1 MKKPSQLTTSFIN
14 AKFILIIIVLV
25 IYITGCVNQSNKKIL
40 YATDT
45 LLRERPDIALQL
57 LDSIGLNNNFSHDEE
72 MHFVWNKAKTL
83 QMLGES
89 LAEESLLPEAVD
101 YYRKNGDTTKLVDN
115 YLLMASYLYWTNKT
129 NEAIATLDSGYKKAE
144 LRKDTTNMI
153 NFLNTKAEYFNSKS
167 DYYNTVVTIKE
178 ILKLS
183 DKNNSTQYSRLLY
196 NLGLCLSLSGNHSYD
211 EYYKKSINMVLE
223 LGDTATA
230 CEYMRNYSG
239 SLSGDHKYIESND
252 LLNKIKKLNPE
263 IGSLS
268 AIQMSMAENY
278 LNLHKLD
285 LARICL
291 NNAAENEK
299 KLQGKGYTDFARKG
313 SLEMLNYL
321 IDYKSGKMVS
331 VAPFSRYLDSIT
343 NDILRRN
350 KLNLKQLEDKQ
361 QLQTINYRL
370 YMERNRLWWYLVSL
384 ILAIILIG
392 IGIYIYIHNHYVHL
406 AEVEERKDV
415 LTRLVEE
422 TTNAS
427 KAETTQVPN
436 NAFFKQ
442 ILIKQLGIFKLMAS
456 TPTNQNQAMLKRIAA
471 ISEGKISMNELLSWT
486 EIYPIIDSLYDN
498 FYTYLKEKFG
508 SIMTVKEINICCLL
522 CADFS
527 TKEIGILTQQS
538 DATIYVRKTSIR
550 KKINANEKQDIIVCL
565 NELRQFKSIASHEC
579 PLK

>member
-1 MKKPSQLTTSFIN
+1 MKSPSQLTPSLIN
-14 AKFILIIIVLV
+14 AKFILIIIVLA
-25 IYITGCVNQSNKKIL
+25 ITITGCVKESNEKIL

-45 LLRERPDIALQL
+45 LLRERPAIALRL
-57 LDSIGLNNNFSHDEE
+57 LDSIGLDNNFSHDEK
-72 MHFVWNKAKTL
+72 MHFVWNKAKSL
-83 QMLGES
+83 QVLGES

-101 YYRKNGDTTKLVDN
+101 YYRKNGDKTKIVDS
-115 YLLMASYLYWTNKT
+115 YLLMASYLYWTNKS
-129 NEAIATLDSGYKKAE
+129 NEVIATLDSGYKKAE
-144 LRKDTTNMI
+144 LWKDTTKMI
-153 NFLNTKAEYFNSKS
+153 NFLNAKAEYFNSKR
-167 DYYNTVVTIKE
+167 DYKNTVVTIKE
-178 ILKLS
+178 VLKLS
-183 DKNNSTQYSRLLY
+183 DKNNSSQYSHLLY
-196 NLGLCLSLSGNHSYD
+196 TLGLYLSLSGDHSYE
-211 EYYKKSINMVLE
+211 EYYKKSIDMVLN

-230 CEYMRNYSG
+230 CEYLRNYSG

-291 NNAAENEK
+291 NNAAESEK

-313 SLEMLNYL
+313 SLEMLKYL
-321 IDYKSGKMVS
+321 IDYNSGKMVS

-343 NDILRRN
+343 NDMLKRN

-361 QLQTINYRL
+361 QLQTINYQL
-370 YMERNRLWWYLVSL
+370 HLERNRLWWYLVSL

-392 IGIYIYIHNHYVHL
+392 VGIYIYIHNHYVHL

-422 TTNAS
+422 TANAS

-436 NAFFKQ
+436 SAFFKQ

-471 ISEGKISMNELLSWT
+471 ISEGKISMNELLSWS

-498 FYTYLKEKFG
+498 FYTYIKEKFG
-508 SIMTVKEINICCLL
+508 AEMTTKEINICCLL
-522 CADFS
+522 CANFS

-550 KKINANEKQDIIVCL
+550 KKINANEKQDIVVFL
-565 NELRQFKSIASHEC
+565 NDLRRI
-579 PLK
+579 

>member
-25 IYITGCVNQSNKKIL
+25 ISITGCVNQSNKKIL

-45 LLRERPDIALQL
+45 LLRERPDIALRL
-57 LDSIGLNNNFSHDEE
+57 LDSIGLDNNFSHDEE

-153 NFLNTKAEYFNSKS
+153 NFLNAKAEYFNSKS
-167 DYYNTVVTIKE
+167 DYNNTVVTIKE

-196 NLGLCLSLSGNHSYD
+196 SLGLCLSLSGDHSYD

-239 SLSGDHKYIESND
+239 SLSGDHKYIESNN

-268 AIQMSMAENY
+268 AVQMSMAENY

-291 NNAAENEK
+291 NNAAKSEK

-313 SLEMLNYL
+313 FLEMLNYL

-350 KLNLKQLEDKQ
+350 KLDIKQLEGKQ

-422 TTNAS
+422 TANAS

-508 SIMTVKEINICCLL
+508 SVMTTKEINICCLL
-522 CADFS
+522 CANFS

-550 KKINANEKQDIIVCL
+550 KKINANEKQDIVVFL
-565 NELRQFKSIASHEC
+565 NDLRRI
-579 PLK
+579 

>member
-1 MKKPSQLTTSFIN
+1 MKNPSQLTPSFIN
-14 AKFILIIIVLV
+14 AKFILIIIVLA
-25 IYITGCVNQSNKKIL
+25 ITITGCVKESNKKIL

-45 LLRERPDIALQL
+45 LLRERPAIALRL
-57 LDSIGLNNNFSHDEE
+57 LDSIGLDNNFSYDEK
-72 MHFVWNKAKTL
+72 MHFVWNKAKSL
-83 QMLGES
+83 QVLGES

-101 YYRKNGDTTKLVDN
+101 YYRKNGDKTKIVDS
-115 YLLMASYLYWTNKT
+115 YLLMASYLYWTNKS
-129 NEAIATLDSGYKKAE
+129 NEVIATLDSGYKKAE
-144 LRKDTTNMI
+144 LWKDTTKMI
-153 NFLNTKAEYFNSKS
+153 NFLNAKAEYFNSKR
-167 DYYNTVVTIKE
+167 DYKNTVVTIKE

-183 DKNNSTQYSRLLY
+183 DKNNSTQYSHLLY
-196 NLGLCLSLSGNHSYD
+196 TLGLYLSLSGDHSYE
-211 EYYKKSINMVLE
+211 EYYKKSIDMVLN

-230 CEYMRNYSG
+230 CEYLRNYSG

-252 LLNKIKKLNPE
+252 LLYQIKKLNPE

-291 NNAAENEK
+291 NNAAESEK
-299 KLQGKGYTDFARKG
+299 KLQEKGYTDFSRKG
-313 SLEMLNYL
+313 SLEMLKYL
-321 IDYKSGKMVS
+321 IDYNSGKMVS

-343 NDILRRN
+343 NDMLKRN
-350 KLNLKQLEDKQ
+350 KLNIKQLEDKQ
-361 QLQTINYRL
+361 QLQTINYQL
-370 YMERNRLWWYLVSL
+370 HLERNRLWWYLVSL

-422 TTNAS
+422 TANAS

-508 SIMTVKEINICCLL
+508 SIMTTKEINICCLL
-522 CADFS
+522 CANFS

-550 KKINANEKQDIIVCL
+550 KKINANEKQDIVVFL
-565 NELRQFKSIASHEC
+565 NDLRRI
-579 PLK
+579 

>member
-1 MKKPSQLTTSFIN
+1 MKKTSQLTTSLIN
-14 AKFILIIIVLV
+14 VKFILIIIILV
-25 IYITGCVNQSNKKIL
+25 ITITGCVKESNEKIL

-45 LLRERPDIALQL
+45 LLREKPYIALRL
-57 LDSIGLNNNFSHDEE
+57 LDSIGLDNNFSHDEE
-72 MHFVWNKAKTL
+72 MHFVWNKAKSL
-83 QMLGES
+83 QVLGES

-101 YYRKNGDTTKLVDN
+101 YYRKNGDKTKIVDS
-115 YLLMASYLYWTNKT
+115 YLLMASYFYWTNKS
-129 NEAIATLDSGYKKAE
+129 NEVIATLDSGYKKAE
-144 LRKDTTNMI
+144 LWKDTTKMI
-153 NFLNTKAEYFNSKS
+153 NFLNAKAEYFNSKR
-167 DYYNTVVTIKE
+167 DYKNAVVTIKE

-183 DKNNSTQYSRLLY
+183 DKNDSTQYSHLLY
-196 NLGLCLSLSGNHSYD
+196 TLGLYLSLSGNHSYE
-211 EYYKKSINMVLE
+211 EYYKKSIDMVLN

-239 SLSGDHKYIESND
+239 SLSGDHKYIESNE
-252 LLNKIKKLNPE
+252 LLYQIKKLNPE

-291 NNAAENEK
+291 NNATESEK
-299 KLQGKGYTDFARKG
+299 KLQEKGYKDFARKG
-313 SLEMLNYL
+313 SLEMLKYL
-321 IDYKSGKMVS
+321 IDYNSGKMVS

-343 NDILRRN
+343 NDMLKRN
-350 KLNLKQLEDKQ
+350 KLNIKQLEDKQ
-361 QLQTINYRL
+361 QLQTINYQL
-370 YMERNRLWWYLVSL
+370 HLERNRLWWYLVSL
-384 ILAIILIG
+384 ILVIILIG

-422 TTNAS
+422 TANVS

-436 NAFFKQ
+436 NSFFKQ

-508 SIMTVKEINICCLL
+508 AVMTTKEINICCLL
-522 CADFS
+522 CANFS

-550 KKINANEKQDIIVCL
+550 KKINANEKQDIVVFL
-565 NELRQFKSIASHEC
+565 NDLRRI
-579 PLK
+579 

>member
-1 MKKPSQLTTSFIN
+1 MKKTSQLTTSLIN

-25 IYITGCVNQSNKKIL
+25 ITITGCIKESNEKIL
-40 YATDT
+40 HATDT
-45 LLRERPDIALQL
+45 LLRERPAIALRL
-57 LDSIGLNNNFSHDEE
+57 LDSIGLDNNFSHDEK
-72 MHFVWNKAKTL
+72 MHFVWNKAKSL
-83 QMLGES
+83 QVLGES

-101 YYRKNGDTTKLVDN
+101 YYRKNGDKTKLVDS
-115 YLLMASYLYWTNKT
+115 YLLMASYLYWTNKS
-129 NEAIATLDSGYKKAE
+129 NEVIATLDSGYKKAE
-144 LRKDTTNMI
+144 LWKDTTKMI
-153 NFLNTKAEYFNSKS
+153 NFLNAKAEYFNSKR
-167 DYYNTVVTIKE
+167 DYNNTVVTIKE

-183 DKNNSTQYSRLLY
+183 DKNNSTQYSHLLY
-196 NLGLCLSLSGNHSYD
+196 TLGLYLSLSGDHSYD
-211 EYYKKSINMVLE
+211 EYYKKSIDMVLN

-230 CEYMRNYSG
+230 CEYIRNYSG

-252 LLNKIKKLNPE
+252 LLYKIKKLNPE

-268 AIQMSMAENY
+268 AIQISMAENY
-278 LNLHKLD
+278 LNLHELN
-285 LARICL
+285 LAHICL
-291 NNAAENEK
+291 NNAAESEK

-313 SLEMLNYL
+313 SLEMLKYL
-321 IDYKSGKMVS
+321 IDYNSGKMVS

-343 NDILRRN
+343 NDMLKRN
-350 KLNLKQLEDKQ
+350 KLNIKQLEDKQ
-361 QLQTINYRL
+361 QLQTINYQL
-370 YMERNRLWWYLVSL
+370 HLERNRLWWYLVSL
-384 ILAIILIG
+384 ILVIIITG
-392 IGIYIYIHNHYVHL
+392 IGIYTYIHNHYVHL

-422 TTNAS
+422 TAGAS
-427 KAETTQVPN
+427 TAEMPQVPN

-508 SIMTVKEINICCLL
+508 SVMTVKEINICCLL
-522 CADFS
+522 CANFS

-550 KKINANEKQDIIVCL
+550 KKINANEKQDIVVFL
-565 NELRQFKSIASHEC
+565 NDLRQF
-579 PLK
+579 

>member
-1 MKKPSQLTTSFIN
+1 MKKTSQLTTSLIN

-25 IYITGCVNQSNKKIL
+25 ITITGCIKESNEKIL
-40 YATDT
+40 HATDT
-45 LLRERPDIALQL
+45 LLRERPAIALRL
-57 LDSIGLNNNFSHDEE
+57 LDSIGLDNNFSHDEK
-72 MHFVWNKAKTL
+72 MHFVWNKAKSL
-83 QMLGES
+83 QVLGES

-101 YYRKNGDTTKLVDN
+101 YYRKNGDKTKLVDS
-115 YLLMASYLYWTNKT
+115 YLLMASYLYWTNKS
-129 NEAIATLDSGYKKAE
+129 NEVIATLDSGYKKAE
-144 LRKDTTNMI
+144 LWKDTTKMI
-153 NFLNTKAEYFNSKS
+153 NFLNAKAEYFNSKR
-167 DYYNTVVTIKE
+167 DYNNTVVTIKE

-183 DKNNSTQYSRLLY
+183 DKNNSTQYSHLLY
-196 NLGLCLSLSGNHSYD
+196 TLGLYLSLSGDHSYD
-211 EYYKKSINMVLE
+211 EYYKKSIDMVLN

-230 CEYMRNYSG
+230 CEYIRNYSG

-252 LLNKIKKLNPE
+252 LLYKIKKLNPE

-268 AIQMSMAENY
+268 AIQISMAENY
-278 LNLHKLD
+278 LNLHELN
-285 LARICL
+285 LAHICL
-291 NNAAENEK
+291 NNAAESEK

-313 SLEMLNYL
+313 SLEMLKYL
-321 IDYKSGKMVS
+321 IDYNSGKMVS

-343 NDILRRN
+343 NDMLKRN
-350 KLNLKQLEDKQ
+350 KLNIKQLEDKQ
-361 QLQTINYRL
+361 QLQTINYQL
-370 YMERNRLWWYLVSL
+370 HLERNRLWWYLVSL
-384 ILAIILIG
+384 ILVIIITG
-392 IGIYIYIHNHYVHL
+392 IGIYTYIHNHYVHL

-422 TTNAS
+422 TAGAS
-427 KAETTQVPN
+427 TAEMPQVPN

-456 TPTNQNQAMLKRIAA
+456 TPTNQNQVMLKRIAA

-508 SIMTVKEINICCLL
+508 SVMTVKEINICCLL
-522 CADFS
+522 CANFS

-550 KKINANEKQDIIVCL
+550 KKINANEKQDIVVFL
-565 NELRQFKSIASHEC
+565 NDLRQF
-579 PLK
+579 